1 MTSKVRV
8 DMTICDH
15 KTLIDADKQP
25 DGTVMVRVRST
36 CENIRNYGRR
46 LGAVS
51 MEDYIQIDGS
61 KIIRLATECHLT
73 PTCLIPAAVFNVVW
87 MEVGNISKRYALSK
101 KSISINF
108 ED

>member
-8 DMTICDH
+8 DMTICEH

-25 DGTVMVRVRST
+25 DGTVKVRIRST
-36 CENIRNYGRR
+36 CKDVRDYGRH
-46 LGAVS
+46 LGAVTP
-51 MEDYIQIDGS
+51 EDYIQIEGS
-61 KIIRLATECHLT
+61 KIMGLATECHLT

-87 MEVGNISKRYALSK
+87 VEVGNISKRHALAN

-108 ED
+108 EE